1 MSAMEGEVMKRTFHI
16 YTQPGRRRR
25 LQRVLTGTAEWAF
38 EEALQFSRMNPSLV
52 VFVREI
58 HV

>member
-1 MSAMEGEVMKRTFHI
+1 MKRTFHI